1 MMPRVVGL
9 VVGSLLVVSA
19 AGQPFTLRSPDFRNG
34 APIPAIHAYH
44 GNGCTGRN
52 VAPTLAWAGVPPR
65 ARSFALVVMD
75 PDAPHPGGWVHWVV
89 YNVPATWRTLGA
101 RSLHTFDEG
110 PTSFGTRGYGGP
122 CPPANGHVHHYV
134 FTLYALNLAH
144 LAGHALTRDA
154 LMRAMRGHI
163 LGTATLIG
171 TFRRT
176 VQ

>member
-1 MMPRVVGL
+1 MMHRVVWL
-9 VVGSLLVVSA
+9 VLSSLLVVSA

-34 APIPAIHAYH
+34 APIPAIHA
-44 GNGCTGRN
+44 CTGRN
-52 VAPTLAWAGVPPR
+52 VAPMLVWAGVPLPT
-65 ARSFALVVMD
+65 RSFALVVVD

-101 RSLHTFDEG
+101 RSPHAFDEG
-110 PTSFGTRGYGGP
+110 ITSSGRRAYGGP

-144 LAGHALTRDA
+144 LAGHGLTRDA
-154 LMRAMRGHI
+154 LVRAMRGHI
-163 LGTATLIG
+163 LRTATLIG

-176 VQ
+176 AQ

>member
-1 MMPRVVGL
+1 MHRVVWPVL
-9 VVGSLLVVSA
+9 GSLLVVSA

-52 VAPTLAWAGVPPR
+52 VAPTLVWASVPLQT
-65 ARSFALVVMD
+65 RSFALTVVD
-75 PDAPHPGGWVHWVV
+75 PDAGGWVHWVV

-101 RSLHTFDEG
+101 HSPQRFDQG
-110 PTSFGTRGYGGP
+110 MTSFRTRGYGGP
-122 CPPANGHVHHYV
+122 CPPANGQVHHYV
-134 FTLYALNLAH
+134 FTIYALNVAH
-144 LAGHALTRDA
+144 LAGHTLTRDA
-154 LMRAMRGHI
+154 VMRAMRGHI

-176 VQ
+176 AS